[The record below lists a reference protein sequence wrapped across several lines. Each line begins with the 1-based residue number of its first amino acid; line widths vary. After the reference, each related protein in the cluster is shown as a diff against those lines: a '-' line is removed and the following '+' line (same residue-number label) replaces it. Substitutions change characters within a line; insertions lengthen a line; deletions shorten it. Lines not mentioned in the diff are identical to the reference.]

1 MVFPAII
8 FLCLGGVPIRI
19 ANMQFANLFPKN
31 RSTVI
36 TFYSGAFSA
45 SAVLFVF
52 LKSAY
57 DAGISFATASSSLV
71 LLSLIMVPV
80 TFILLP
86 KDKVREPSESQP
98 NSGSD
103 SDSLE
108 QIIKSKKYAK
118 SNLSLIG
125 SDITLEGY
133 KDISSPLPSKKS
145 FGTLKVD
152 CKEKAGVDGGITG
165 PYILRR
171 SGKSSSRVAPNEP
184 SSAESTVSGY
194 SDCCSSCS
202 PCSSSSSVPSVLAK
216 AIAKESSA
224 GHGDFAHGLCATCAA
239 VNKAFKP
246 DEVVTSGENGDKST
260 HHPPSMLSGVSSR
273 SVSVS
278 EGSSASTAVAD
289 PPLSQSLISLPF
301 TLHQWWYSWLITY
314 MIMYVGTMN
323 LWLDRVTDDM

>member
-1 MVFPAII
+1 
-8 FLCLGGVPIRI
+8 
-19 ANMQFANLFPKN
+19 MQFANLFPAN

-45 SAVLFVF
+45 SAVLFVL

-57 DAGISFATASSSLV
+57 DSGVTFATASSSLV
-71 LLSLIMVPV
+71 FLSLLMVPV

-86 KDKVREPSESQP
+86 KDKVREPREEDDSD
-98 NSGSD
+98 D
-103 SDSLE
+103 SDSLK

-118 SNLSLIG
+118 SNISLIG

-133 KDISSPLPSKKS
+133 KDISSPVLCKKS
-145 FGTLKVD
+145 FGTLKINSSD
-152 CKEKAGVDGGITG
+152 SDDSHLSHGGING

-171 SGKSSSRVAPNEP
+171 AGKCTSKILPITHAANNEP
-184 SSAESTVSGY
+184 SSAVSTVSGY

-202 PCSSSSSVPSVLAK
+202 PCSSSSSVPSIIAK
-216 AIAKESSA
+216 ALDKETSIADDMA
-224 GHGDFAHGLCATCAA
+224 PAYGHTLCPNCQ
-239 VNKAFKP
+239 VINKAFKSH
-246 DEVVTSGENGDKST
+246 EVDDVVKTI
-260 HHPPSMLSGVSSR
+260 HHSSSMISGVSSR
-273 SVSVS
+273 SISVS
-278 EGSSASTAVAD
+278 ETSTVASVE
-289 PPLSQSLISLPF
+289 PPFSQSLISLPF